1 MWIIK
6 DQEGIKEINKALV
19 VAIDLVA
26 TKASYCRNK
35 AIRPTLKQVRQ
46 ALAEIS
52 DLMAV
57 TIVWEQKGGGSSTGR

>member
-6 DQEGIKEINKALV
+6 DQEGIEEINKSLV
-19 VAIDLVA
+19 VAIELVA
-26 TKASYCRNK
+26 TKASYSRNK

-46 ALAEIS
+46 TLAEIS

-57 TIVWEQKGGGSSTGR
+57 TIVWEQGGGSSTGR